1 MEFPK
6 QYTPKNFEKALTEKW
21 EKNGQFQPKESTTGK
36 SFYLP
41 MPPPNVTGNLH
52 LGHAMTLT
60 LEDMMVRYHRM
71 KGDATLWV
79 PGTDHAGIATQA
91 RVEKMLAESG
101 KKREEMGRESF
112 LDEVWKW
119 KDEYASNINNQV
131 RQMGAS
137 CDWSRER
144 FTLDE
149 GLSKNVGYTFV
160 DLYNKGLLYR
170 GEYMVNYSPALGS
183 VISDIE
189 VDYKEEEAKLYY
201 ITYFV
206 SGSDNEL
213 ILATTRP
220 ETLLA
225 DQAVAVHPKDKRFK
239 KLIGRNVILPIMNTE
254 IEIIGDEMV
263 DMTFGTGVVKITPAH
278 DPVDF
283 ETGKRH
289 NLRLDY
295 GVIDKNGIMTKEAGI
310 FAGQDVLTA
319 RANIVELL
327 RSKGNLVKIEPYT
340 HKVGYCSRG
349 GCRVESIVSTQWFV
363 KSSELAKKVIAGHKK
378 GEFEIV
384 PERFNK
390 TFEDWIYN
398 LRD

>member
-6 QYTPKNFEKALTEKW
+6 QYVPKNFEKTLAEKW
-21 EKNGQFQPKESTTGK
+21 EQEGKFQPKESITGK
-36 SFYLP
+36 TFYIP
-41 MPPPNVTGNLH
+41 IPPPNVTGYLH
-52 LGHAMTLT
+52 LGHALTLT
-60 LEDMMVRYHRM
+60 LEDIMVRYHRM
-71 KGDATLWV
+71 KGDSTLWV

-91 RVEKMLAESG
+91 RVEKMLTEQG
-101 KKREEMGRESF
+101 KNREEMGREAF
-112 LDEVWKW
+112 LEEVWKW
-119 KDEYASNINNQV
+119 KDKYASNINNQV

-149 GLSKNVGYTFV
+149 GLSKNVQHAFV

-189 VDYKEEEAKLYY
+189 VDYKEEETKLYY

-213 ILATTRP
+213 IVATTRP

-225 DQAVAVHPKDKRFK
+225 DQAVAVHPKDKRFR
-239 KLIGRNVILPIMNTE
+239 KLIGRKVILPIVNKE
-254 IEIIGDEMV
+254 IDIIGDEMV
-263 DMTFGTGVVKITPAH
+263 DINFGTGVVKITPSH
-278 DPVDF
+278 DPTDF

-295 GVIDKNGIMTKEAGI
+295 QVIDKNGVMTQEAGI

-319 RANIVELL
+319 RENIVELL
-327 RSKGNLVKIEPYT
+327 KAKGNLVKIEPYI

-363 KSSELAKKVIAGHKK
+363 KSSELAKKVITGYKK
-378 GEFEIV
+378 
-384 PERFNK
+384 
-390 TFEDWIYN
+390 
-398 LRD
+398 

>member
-6 QYTPKNFEKALTEKW
+6 QYTPKNFEKTLAQKW
-21 EKNGQFQPKESTTGK
+21 EQEGKFQPKESTTGK
-36 SFYLP
+36 TFYIP
-41 MPPPNVTGNLH
+41 IPPPNVTGYLH
-52 LGHAMTLT
+52 LGHALTLT
-60 LEDMMVRYHRM
+60 LEDIMVRYHRM
-71 KGDATLWV
+71 KGDSTLWV

-91 RVEKMLAESG
+91 RVEKMLAEQG
-101 KKREEMGRESF
+101 KNREEMGREAF
-112 LDEVWKW
+112 LEEQWKW
-119 KDEYASNINNQV
+119 KDKSASNINNQV

-149 GLSKNVGYTFV
+149 GLNKNVQHAFV

-213 ILATTRP
+213 IVATTRP

-225 DQAVAVHPKDKRFK
+225 DQAVAVHPKDKRFR
-239 KLIGRNVILPIMNTE
+239 KLIGRKVILPIVNKE
-254 IEIIGDEMV
+254 IDIIGDEMV
-263 DMTFGTGVVKITPAH
+263 DMNFGTGVVKITPSH
-278 DPVDF
+278 DPTDF

-289 NLRLDY
+289 SLRLDY
-295 GVIDKNGIMTKEAGI
+295 QVIDKNGIMTQEAGI

-319 RANIVELL
+319 RENIVELL
-327 RSKGNLVKIEPYT
+327 KAKGNLVKIEPYI

-363 KSSELAKKVIAGHKK
+363 KSSELAKKVITGYKK
-378 GEFEIV
+378 
-384 PERFNK
+384 
-390 TFEDWIYN
+390 
-398 LRD
+398 

>member
-1 MEFPK
+1 
-6 QYTPKNFEKALTEKW
+6 
-21 EKNGQFQPKESTTGK
+21 
-36 SFYLP
+36 
-41 MPPPNVTGNLH
+41 MPPPNVTGDLH
-52 LGHAMTLT
+52 LGHALTLT
-60 LEDMMVRYHRM
+60 LEDIMVRYHRM
-71 KGDATLWV
+71 KGDSTLWV

-91 RVEKMLAESG
+91 RVEKMLAETG
-101 KKREEMGRESF
+101 KKRIDMGREAF

-119 KDEYASNINNQV
+119 KDKYASNINNQV

-239 KLIGRNVILPIMNTE
+239 KLIGRKVILPIVNKE

-263 DMTFGTGVVKITPAH
+263 DMNFGTGVVKITPAH
-278 DPVDF
+278 DPADF

-289 NLRLDY
+289 GLRLDY
-295 GVIDKNGIMTKEAGI
+295 GVIDKNGFMTKEAGI
-310 FAGQDVLTA
+310 FAGQDTLTA
-319 RANIVELL
+319 RENIVELL
-327 RSKGNLVKIEPYT
+327 KSKGNLVKVEPYT

-349 GCRVESIVSTQWFV
+349 GCRVESIVSTQWFI
-363 KSSELAKKVIAGHKK
+363 KSSELAKKVISGYKK
-378 GEFEIV
+378 
-384 PERFNK
+384 
-390 TFEDWIYN
+390 
-398 LRD
+398 